1 MSGRLEICG
10 GVPLRGTVT
19 ISGSKTATLP
29 AMAAALA
36 INGDLHL
43 HNVPELDDV
52 HTMLQLLLSM
62 GATVTR
68 PAPAELLLHAPDSLQ
83 PAAPWELVSRMRAS
97 VCVLG
102 PLLARFRTARVALPG
117 GCNIGHRPID
127 LHLRGLAALGADIS
141 ISNGCV
147 TASCNSLRG
156 NTIDL
161 AGPAG
166 PTVTGTCNI
175 MMAAALAKGHS
186 VILNAAREPEVQNLA
201 ALLNSAGARIS
212 GCGTSTIEIH
222 GVDSLH
228 SAPHHITPDRIEAG
242 TFAIAALIT
251 HGQLTLRHAPAQS
264 LCSFLE
270 LLTDIG
276 AHITELPEALVIHR
290 PGPLRPAHIIAQPW
304 PGIPTDLQAQLM
316 ALFAC
321 TPGESSICDTV
332 FPERFRH
339 AAELVRLGADIR
351 IRGNRAEI
359 RGVSQL
365 SGAPLIATDLRASA
379 ALVLAGLAAGGTT
392 QLHRLHHLDRGYQH
406 FDEKLRSL
414 GGQLRRIPDVLEQ
427 PAGQP

>member
-1 MSGRLEICG
+1 MSGRLEIHG
-10 GVPLRGTVT
+10 GLPLHGTVT
-19 ISGSKTATLP
+19 ISGSKNATLP

-36 INGDLHL
+36 IHGELHL
-43 HNVPELDDV
+43 HNVPALDDV
-52 HTMLQLLLSM
+52 HTMQQLLLSM

-68 PAPAELLLHAPDSLQ
+68 PAPTQLLLHAPDSLQ
-83 PAAPWELVSRMRAS
+83 PTASWELVSRMRAS

-141 ISNGCV
+141 ISSGCV
-147 TASCNSLRG
+147 TASCSRLHG

-175 MMAAALAKGHS
+175 MMAAALATGHS

-201 ALLNSAGARIS
+201 SLLNAAGARIS

-222 GVDSLH
+222 GVEALH
-228 SAPHHITPDRIEAG
+228 STSHQITPDRIEAG

-251 HGQLTLRHAPAQS
+251 HGQLTLKHAPTQA
-264 LCSFLE
+264 LTNFLE
-270 LLTDIG
+270 LLKHIG
-276 AHITELPEALVIHR
+276 AHITELPDALVIQR
-290 PGPLRPAHIIAQPW
+290 LGPLQPAHITAQPY

-379 ALVLAGLAAGGTT
+379 ALVLAGLAAHGTT
-392 QLHRLHHLDRGYQH
+392 HLHRLHHLDRGYQQ
-406 FDEKLRSL
+406 FDEKLRRI
-414 GGQLRRIPDVLEQ
+414 GGQLQRVPEVFE
-427 PAGQP
+427 